1 MYRSPASSSEA
12 PGFLM
17 LMVILGGA
25 IHMAGCTDTPSDP
38 ELDNM
43 PPVEDVEIEFAT
55 DTDLTA
61 SLIEDVSSSMV
72 TISTDAAG
80 QVLDAMRD
88 GVSLRRVRHRAPGR
102 TDARP
107 PARPIPQGSDPTRRP
122 SG

>member
-1 MYRSPASSSEA
+1 MAIPTSSIVTGVGFEA
-12 PGFLM
+12 
-17 LMVILGGA
+17 
-25 IHMAGCTDTPSDP
+25 
-38 ELDNM
+38 
-43 PPVEDVEIEFAT
+43 
-55 DTDLTA
+55 
-61 SLIEDVSSSMV
+61 LIELAEAELAAARAALARTSGEDGLLEVPTV
-72 TISTDAAG
+72 LRRLVREGALAPDAAG